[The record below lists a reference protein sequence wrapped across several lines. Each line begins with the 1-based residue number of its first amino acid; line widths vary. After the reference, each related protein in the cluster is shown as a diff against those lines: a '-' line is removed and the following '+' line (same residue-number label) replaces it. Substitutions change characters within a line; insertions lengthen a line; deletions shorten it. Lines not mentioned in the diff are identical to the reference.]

1 MRHRR
6 NTTKLKR
13 STPHRK
19 ALLAN
24 LACSLIE
31 HGRIRTTFGKAK
43 ALRPVAEKLVTQAK
57 RNDLHSRR
65 LAIAFLRQKDAV
77 KKLFD
82 EVAPNTGTRPGGYC
96 RITKLGQRMT
106 DAAPMAVIEWVDL
119 PELGA
124 DDEVEEIAAEETAPK
139 KAAETK
145 APAKKAAKTKLA
157 DASEALGKKV
167 VQDDLTAIEGIGPK
181 IAELLVEA
189 GISTWAL
196 LGEST
201 PEKIKEVLN
210 EAGSSFSAHDP
221 GTWPTQS
228 ALAADAKWAEL
239 RELQDRLDG
248 GKEPE

>member
-19 ALLAN
+19 SLLAN

-77 KKLFD
+77 TKLFD
-82 EVAPNTGTRPGGYC
+82 EVAPNTGDRPGGYC

-106 DAAPMAVIEWVDL
+106 DAAPMAIIEWVDL

-124 DDEVEEIAAEETAPK
+124 EDEVEEIVAEETP
-139 KAAETK
+139 E
-145 APAKKAAKTKLA
+145 PAKKAAK
-157 DASEALGKKV
+157 KK
-167 VQDDLTAIEGIGPK
+167 AAAK
-181 IAELLVEA
+181 
-189 GISTWAL
+189 
-196 LGEST
+196 
-201 PEKIKEVLN
+201 KE
-210 EAGSSFSAHDP
+210 EEPA
-221 GTWPTQS
+221 
-228 ALAADAKWAEL
+228 AADAE
-239 RELQDRLDG
+239 
-248 GKEPE
+248 

>member
-13 STPHRK
+13 NTAHRK
-19 ALLAN
+19 SLLAN

-77 KKLFD
+77 TKLFD
-82 EVAPNTGTRPGGYC
+82 VVAPNTGDRPGGYC

-124 DDEVEEIAAEETAPK
+124 EDEIEEIVAEETPEPEAK
-139 KAAETK
+139 K
-145 APAKKAAKTKLA
+145 PAKKAAK
-157 DASEALGKKV
+157 KKV
-167 VQDDLTAIEGIGPK
+167 AAK
-181 IAELLVEA
+181 
-189 GISTWAL
+189 
-196 LGEST
+196 
-201 PEKIKEVLN
+201 KE
-210 EAGSSFSAHDP
+210 EEPA
-221 GTWPTQS
+221 
-228 ALAADAKWAEL
+228 AADAE
-239 RELQDRLDG
+239 
-248 GKEPE
+248 